1 MSKEAWKV
9 ETSNVLIHTKLHK
22 ITAFRLILLEQ
33 APFSNLSIY
42 SHTSNALVSE
52 KSRNY
57 WKVPRFVNLNRFP
70 VKQVKLQESKK
81 KAKQLSIP
89 YLLRNQTPHSLVGAY
104 GVPGVQAITA
114 RPQDMTK
121 ITEIMEN

>member
-1 MSKEAWKV
+1 M
-9 ETSNVLIHTKLHK
+9 
-22 ITAFRLILLEQ
+22 
-33 APFSNLSIY
+33 
-42 SHTSNALVSE
+42 
-52 KSRNY
+52 
-57 WKVPRFVNLNRFP
+57 NLNRFP
-70 VKQVKLQESKK
+70 VKQAKLQESKK

-89 YLLRNQTPHSLVGAY
+89 HLLRNQTPHSPVGAH